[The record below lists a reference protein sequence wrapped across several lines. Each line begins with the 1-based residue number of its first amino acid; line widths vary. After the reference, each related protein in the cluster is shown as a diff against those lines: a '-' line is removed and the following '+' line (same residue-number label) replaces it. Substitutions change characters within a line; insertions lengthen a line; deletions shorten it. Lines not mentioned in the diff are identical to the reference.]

1 MVRILTYIYVLLQ
14 VGILLQIHHLKLD
27 HTEYS
32 FIPSL
37 DFLKVAEIIVF
48 TPILLILAHRTR
60 QMRAYYLR
68 HIHEDEEADEAKA
81 RAEAAKNPKH

>member
-32 FIPSL
+32 FLPSL
-37 DFLKVAEIIVF
+37 DFLKVSEIFIF

-60 QMRAYYLR
+60 QMRAYYMR

-81 RAEAAKNPKH
+81 KTTNKK

>member
-1 MVRILTYIYVLLQ
+1 MVRILTYIYILIQ
-14 VGILLQIHHLKLD
+14 IGILLQIHHLKLD
-27 HTEYS
+27 RTEYG

-37 DFLKVAEIIVF
+37 DFLKVAEIFIF

-60 QMRAYYLR
+60 QMRAYYMR

-81 RAEAAKNPKH
+81 RTANKKQ